1 MINMKNDFVIRIGG
15 AAGDGVQSSGILLA
29 KTFTR
34 HGLHVFGYNYYQDL
48 IRGGNSWYQIRVS
61 DKKVKDQGDDLDILV
76 ALNEDSLNR
85 HTNPN
90 INEGGASY
98 LKGIA
103 IFDESIKNYEK
114 RDFVKY
120 LPSPLSSIS
129 SKISKN
135 PLLKNTVAL
144 GMVIA
149 ALDLDIEIL
158 VSAIE
163 TVFKGKS
170 SDENIEAARQGYNYY
185 KSNFEKFGTLPRN
198 GKKKL
203 LMGGG
208 EAVGL
213 GAAVGGIKAYIAYPM
228 TPASST
234 LHWLASHSKELNIF
248 IKVPE
253 DEISAINTVIGM
265 NYAGIR
271 AMTGSSGGGYDLM
284 HEGIGLA
291 AMLEIPVVI
300 YESQRAGPSTGLP
313 TKTEQGDLMMI
324 INSSHGDYP
333 RAVIAP
339 GDVEEAYYYTREALN
354 LADKY
359 QMPVI
364 VVSDLYLSERIE
376 SLDEISLEFKIDR
389 GLIAKENTENFLR
402 YEYTEDGISPRA
414 FPGMKGLMHNED
426 SDEHDERGDVVS
438 DIITDPIKRK
448 LSVEKRMRK
457 LETLKKNLPPF
468 KTYRLEDAEIVL
480 VQWGSTKGVVEEAV
494 DILRERGVKVGVL
507 EVKYVFP
514 FNTEDFI
521 TKTRGKKIIVVEN
534 NYSGQLSSLIKMFTG
549 LDTLKINKYN
559 GEAFYPN
566 EIVNEF
572 KKIGGV

>member
-1 MINMKNDFVIRIGG
+1 MKSDFVIRIGG

-29 KTFTR
+29 KTFAR

-61 DKKVKDQGDDLDILV
+61 DKKVKDQGDGLDILV
-76 ALNEDSLNR
+76 ALNEDALNR
-85 HTNPN
+85 HTNPD
-90 INEGGASY
+90 INEGGASH
-98 LKGIA
+98 LIGTA

-114 RDFVKY
+114 REYVNY
-120 LPSPLSSIS
+120 LPSPLNTIS

-135 PLLKNTVAL
+135 PLIRNTVAL
-144 GMVIA
+144 GMVVA
-149 ALDLDIEIL
+149 ALDLDLEIFI
-158 VSAIE
+158 SAIE

-170 SDENIEAARQGYNYY
+170 SVENVEAGKQGYNYY
-185 KSNFEKFGTLPRN
+185 ISNYEKIGTLPKG

-203 LMGGG
+203 LIGGG
-208 EAVGL
+208 EAFGL
-213 GAAVGGIKAYIAYPM
+213 GAAVGGIRAYVAYPM

-234 LHWLASHSKELNIF
+234 LHWLASHSKDLGIF

-284 HEGIGLA
+284 HEGVGLA
-291 AMLEIPVVI
+291 AMLEVPIVI

-313 TKTEQGDLMMI
+313 TKTEQGDLLMI

-339 GDVEEAYYYTREALN
+339 GDVMEAYYFTRLALN

-376 SLDEISLEFKIDR
+376 SVDDINLEFNIDR
-389 GLIAKENTENFLR
+389 GLIAQENDENFLR
-402 YEYTEDGISPRA
+402 YKYTEDGISPRA

-438 DIITDPIKRK
+438 DAVTDPVKRK
-448 LSVEKRMRK
+448 LSMEKRMRK

-468 KTYRLEDAEIVL
+468 KTYMLEDSEIVL
-480 VQWGSTKGVVEEAV
+480 VQWGSTKGVVEESV
-494 DILRERGVKVGVL
+494 DILRLNGMKVGAL

-514 FNTEDFI
+514 FNTDDFI
-521 TKTRGKKIIVVEN
+521 EKTKGRKVVVVEN
-534 NYSGQLSSLIKMFTG
+534 NYSGQLASLIKMFTG
-549 LDTLKINKYN
+549 MDTLKINKYN
-559 GEAFYPN
+559 GEAFYPH
-566 EIVNEF
+566 EIVNEV
-572 KKIGGV
+572 KKIGGA

>member
-1 MINMKNDFVIRIGG
+1 MKNDYVIRIGG

-61 DKKVKDQGDDLDILV
+61 DEKVKDQGDGLDILI
-76 ALNEDSLNR
+76 ALNEDALNR
-85 HTNPN
+85 HTNPE

-120 LPSPLSSIS
+120 ISSPLSSIS

-144 GMVIA
+144 GMAVA
-149 ALDLDIEIL
+149 ALDLNLDTLI
-158 VSAIE
+158 SAIE

-170 SDENIEAARQGYNYY
+170 MDENIEAAKQGYNYY
-185 KSNFEKFGTLPRN
+185 KSNYDAFGSLPKGN
-198 GKKKL
+198 NKKL
-203 LMGGG
+203 LFGGG

-213 GAAVGGIKAYIAYPM
+213 GAAVGGLGAYVAYPM

-234 LHWLASHSKELNIF
+234 LHWLSSHSKDLGIF

-265 NYAGIR
+265 NYAGVR

-291 AMLEIPVVI
+291 AMLEVPVVI

-313 TKTEQGDLMMI
+313 TKTEQGDLLMI
-324 INSSHGDYP
+324 INSSQGDYP

-339 GDVEEAYYYTREALN
+339 GEVEEAYYFTREALN

-364 VVSDLYLSERIE
+364 LISDLYLSERIE
-376 SLDEISLEFKIDR
+376 SVNNINLEFNIDR
-389 GLIAKENTENFLR
+389 GLIANENEENFLR
-402 YEYTEDGISPRA
+402 YKYTDDGISPRA
-414 FPGMKGLMHNED
+414 FPGMRGLMHNED
-426 SDEHDERGDVVS
+426 SDEHDEKGDVVS
-438 DIITDPIKRK
+438 DVITDPIKRK
-448 LSVEKRMRK
+448 LSVEKRMKK
-457 LETLKKNLPPF
+457 LDTLKKNLPPF
-468 KTYRLEDAEIVL
+468 KTYKIEDANIVL
-480 VQWGSTKGVVEEAV
+480 VQWGSTKGVVEESA
-494 DILRERGVKVGVL
+494 DILRKEGIKVGVL
-507 EVKYVFP
+507 EIKYIFP
-514 FNTEDFI
+514 FNDGDFNAKIKGRKVI
-521 TKTRGKKIIVVEN
+521 TVEN
-534 NYSGQLSSLIKMFTG
+534 NYSGQLASIIKMFTG
-549 LDTLKINKYN
+549 FETLKLNKYN

-566 EIVNEF
+566 EIVNF
-572 KKIGGV
+572 VKSVGGA

>member
-1 MINMKNDFVIRIGG
+1 MKNEYIIRIGG
-15 AAGDGVQSSGILLA
+15 AAGDGIQSAGILLA
-29 KTFTR
+29 KTFAR
-34 HGLHVFGYNYYQDL
+34 HGLYVFGYNYYQDL

-61 DKKVKDQGDDLDILV
+61 DKKVKSQGDGLDILI

-85 HTNPN
+85 HTNPE

-103 IFDESIKNYEK
+103 IFDDSIKNYQK
-114 RDFVKY
+114 RNYVKY
-120 LPSPLSSIS
+120 LPSPLTAIS

-149 ALDLDIEIL
+149 SLNLNLDILI
-158 VSAIE
+158 STIK
-163 TVFKGKS
+163 TVFKDKS
-170 SDENIEAARQGYNYY
+170 ADENIEAAKQGFNYY
-185 KSNFEKFGTLPRN
+185 KSNYDAYGSLSYSEN
-198 GKKKL
+198 KKML
-203 LMGGG
+203 IGGG
-208 EAVGL
+208 EAFAL
-213 GAAVGGIKAYIAYPM
+213 GAVVGGIKAYVAYPM

-234 LHWLASHSKELNIF
+234 LHWLVSHSKDLDIF
-248 IKVPE
+248 VKVPE

-284 HEGIGLA
+284 HEAVGLA

-313 TKTEQGDLMMI
+313 TKTEQGDLLMI

-339 GDVEEAYYYTREALN
+339 GDVEEAYYFTRQALN
-354 LADKY
+354 LADIY

-364 VVSDLYLSERIE
+364 IVSDLYLSERVE
-376 SLDEISLEFKIDR
+376 SVDSINLDFNINR
-389 GLIAKENTENFLR
+389 GLIANENDEDFLR
-402 YEYTEDGISPRA
+402 YKYTDDGISPRA
-414 FPGMKGLMHNED
+414 FPGMKNLMHNED

-438 DIITDPIKRK
+438 DAITDPIKRK

-457 LETLKKNLPPF
+457 LETLKRNLPPF
-468 KTYRLEDAEIVL
+468 KTYKLDDAEIVL

-494 DILRERGVKVGVL
+494 DILR
-507 EVKYVFP
+507 
-514 FNTEDFI
+514 N
-521 TKTRGKKIIVVEN
+521 
-534 NYSGQLSSLIKMFTG
+534 
-549 LDTLKINKYN
+549 
-559 GEAFYPN
+559 EA
-566 EIVNEF
+566 
-572 KKIGGV
+572 

>member
-1 MINMKNDFVIRIGG
+1 MKNDYVIRIGG
-15 AAGDGVQSSGILLA
+15 AAGDGVQSSGILLS

-61 DKKVKDQGDDLDILV
+61 DKKVKNQGDGLDILI

-85 HTNPN
+85 HTNPE

-98 LKGIA
+98 LRGIA

-120 LPSPLSSIS
+120 IPSPLNAIASG
-129 SKISKN
+129 ISKN

-144 GMVIA
+144 GMVVSGLN
-149 ALDLDIEIL
+149 LDLDIFI
-158 VSAIE
+158 SAIK

-170 SDENIEAARQGYNYY
+170 LDENIEAAKQGFNYY
-185 KSNFEKFGTLPRN
+185 KEHYEIFGSLPN
-198 GKKKL
+198 GNKKKIL
-203 LMGGG
+203 IGGG

-213 GAAVGGIKAYIAYPM
+213 GAAVGGIRAYVAYPM

-234 LHWLASHSKELNIF
+234 LHWLASHSKDLGIF

-284 HEGIGLA
+284 HEGVGLA

-313 TKTEQGDLMMI
+313 TKTEQGDLLMI

-359 QMPVI
+359 QMPVFI
-364 VVSDLYLSERIE
+364 VSDLYLSERIE
-376 SLDEISLEFKIDR
+376 SVEDLNLEFKIDR
-389 GLIAKENTENFLR
+389 GLIANENDENFLR
-402 YEYTEDGISPRA
+402 YKYTDDGISPRA

-438 DIITDPIKRK
+438 DAITDPVKRK
-448 LSVEKRMRK
+448 LSVEKRMKK
-457 LETLKKNLPPF
+457 LETLKKNLPLF
-468 KTYRLEDAEIVL
+468 KTYRLDDANIVL
-480 VQWGSTKGVVEEAV
+480 VQWGSTKGVVEESA
-494 DILRERGVKVGVL
+494 DILRNKGYKVGVL
-507 EVKYVFP
+507 EIKYVFP
-514 FNTEDFI
+514 FNTDDFI
-521 TKTRGKKIIVVEN
+521 AKTSGKKIITIEN
-534 NYSGQLSSLIKMFTG
+534 NYSGQLANLIKMFTG
-549 LDTLKINKYN
+549 VETLKINKYN
-559 GEAFYPN
+559 GEAFYPS
-566 EIVNEF
+566 EIVNEVI
-572 KKIGGV
+572 KLGGD